1 MPSPFPGMD
10 PYLENPTHWRDVHQS
25 FLVEARVAINRVLP
39 AGYVART
46 EQRVYIVEP
55 DRSIYPDIT
64 VSRRLPTQPSAAST
78 GNTAVIDP
86 SVVYSA
92 PPEEITESFIE
103 IIALEPQQHVVTV
116 LELLS
121 PGNKV
126 PGVGHEEYVRKR
138 GQLLRSDIH
147 LLEIDLLRS
156 GLHTVGV
163 PQAQG
168 PGREYLVSLHRG
180 DGTWR
185 FEIWAF
191 GVRDRLP
198 RVAVPLA
205 DTLPDVPL
213 DLQVVLNDVYDGGRY
228 GDTLDYAREPVPPLE
243 TNDATWADALLRQA
257 GRRP

>member
-1 MPSPFPGMD
+1 MPSPFPGFD
-10 PYLENPTHWRDVHQS
+10 PYLEIPSYWSDVHRS
-25 FLVEARVAINRVLP
+25 FLVGCRVRLNRTLSVGYAARIAEHICDE
-39 AGYVART
+39 T
-46 EQRVYIVEP
+46 
-55 DRSIYPDIT
+55 S
-64 VSRRLPTQPSAAST
+64 QPC
-78 GNTAVIDP
+78 
-86 SVVYSA
+86 
-92 PPEEITESFIE
+92 IE

-121 PGNKV
+121 PGNKA

-180 DGTWR
+180 DGSWR
-185 FEIWAF
+185 FETWAF

-228 GDTLDYAREPVPPLE
+228 GDTLDYARDPVPPLE